1 MPNNLSV
8 EKHAG
13 LSYLLKEKLSVG
25 VAFLEAR
32 PLANVDSFLPAVKT
46 YLSLLFRSGEL
57 SKLSIVVNNL
67 KHRYVFYS

>member
-1 MPNNLSV
+1 MLLVYTLVPNNLSV
-8 EKHAG
+8 EKHPG

-46 YLSLLFRSGEL
+46 YLSLLFFSDQV
-57 SKLSIVVNNL
+57 S
-67 KHRYVFYS
+67 Y